1 MVEGV
6 GSVMPGLMTHRGE
19 ALEEE
24 MNEGGEE
31 CWAGIGCG
39 KDEGLA
45 AMYSFTLQHGEK
57 HG

>member
-6 GSVMPGLMTHRGE
+6 ELVMPGLMTHRGE
-19 ALEEE
+19 GLEEE

-31 CWAGIGCG
+31 CRAGIGRG
-39 KDEGLA
+39 KDEGLV
-45 AMYSFTLQHGEK
+45 AMYSFTLQCSEK